1 MKQTSKKGK
10 SKAAQQRRPARATPA
25 QVMRQ
30 IGLLLLIVAIW
41 AVLLVGYLRLTTP
54 SETPVAELP
63 QPTEAVA
70 TPQPTQT
77 LTPTEEPADPTAT
90 QPAPTP
96 TTEPALPVT
105 ATESVTT
112 APPSPTVAPTESEPS
127 PSPTVAPTETEP
139 PPSPTDTPTPPGA
152 ATVSFSEDV
161 LPLFRTRCERCHG
174 DSRAE
179 AGLNL
184 LSYASVMAGSE
195 DGPVVI
201 PGSSATSYLVELIV
215 AGEMPRRAPSL
226 PPAEIETISTWV
238 DEGALDN

>member
-1 MKQTSKKGK
+1 MKQTSRKGK
-10 SKAAQQRRPARATPA
+10 SKEAQQRRPVQATPA

-41 AVLLVGYLRLTTP
+41 AALLAGYLRLTTP

-63 QPTEAVA
+63 PPTEAVA

-77 LTPTEEPADPTAT
+77 PTPTEQPAEPTAT
-90 QPAPTP
+90 QSAPTP
-96 TTEPALPVT
+96 TTEPALTAT
-105 ATESVTT
+105 ATESVST
-112 APPSPTVAPTESEPS
+112 A
-127 PSPTVAPTETEP
+127 
-139 PPSPTDTPTPPGA
+139 PPSPTDTPAPPGA
-152 ATVSFSEDV
+152 ATVSFSDDV

-195 DGPVVI
+195 NGPVVI

-226 PPAEIETISTWV
+226 PPIEIETIRTWV

>member
-1 MKQTSKKGK
+1 MKRTSKKSK

-41 AVLLVGYLRLTTP
+41 AALLVGFLRLTTP

-77 LTPTEEPADPTAT
+77 PMPTEQPAEPTAT

-96 TTEPALPVT
+96 TAEPALTAT
-105 ATESVTT
+105 ATESVST
-112 APPSPTVAPTESEPS
+112 AP

-139 PPSPTDTPTPPGA
+139 PPSPTDTPAPPGA
-152 ATVSFSEDV
+152 ATVSFSDDV

-195 DGPVVI
+195 KGPVVI
-201 PGSSATSYLVELIV
+201 PGSSATSYLIELIV
-215 AGEMPRRAPSL
+215 TGDMPRRAPSL
-226 PPAEIETISTWV
+226 PPAEIETIRTWV